1 MTTTQ
6 LHEGQVASSTVR
18 TARWWR
24 RFAVLT
30 VLTLLL
36 VMITRAGVLEPYEVH
51 SDSMAPTISQGQ
63 TVYVD
68 KVTHRVTDLQRGQLV
83 VFDSPEGVNLKRVVA
98 LAGDRVEILDAV
110 LHVNGDPVTEPYV
123 DPESLDGIF
132 YGPETVPQGHV
143 FVLGDNRFVSIDSRD
158 YGPVPLEDVIGRVL
172 GH

>member
-6 LHEGQVASSTVR
+6 LPDGQVASSTVR
-18 TARWWR
+18 TALWWR

-30 VLTLLL
+30 VLTLFL
-36 VMITRAGVLEPYEVH
+36 VMVTRAGVLEPYEVH
-51 SDSMAPTISQGQ
+51 SDSMTPTISEGQ

-68 KVTHRVTDLQRGQLV
+68 KVTHRITDLQRGQLV

-123 DPESLDGIF
+123 DPDALDGIF
-132 YGPETVPQGHV
+132 YGPEMVPQGHV